1 MKNKTTI
8 LFDLDGTLIDSTEAI
23 VSSFY
28 DVFEKFGFCKPNSDQ
43 ITRYIG
49 YTLEDMFLNLEVE
62 ERYIAECVKE
72 YKKSYRER
80 FLGMTKLLPLANEA
94 IELAFSF
101 ARLGIVTT
109 KTGRY
114 SRELLEHLGV
124 MSYFEV
130 LIGREDV
137 VYPKPHKEPVE
148 KALRQMSASKKGS
161 WMIGDTVLDLL
172 SAQNASI
179 SSIAVLSGYG
189 KKEELQKYTSMIVDD
204 SLSAMLLLND
214 NRR

>member
-1 MKNKTTI
+1 MKKITTI
-8 LFDLDGTLIDSTEAI
+8 LFDLDGTLIDSTDAI
-23 VSSFY
+23 VSSFFDVY
-28 DVFEKFGFCKPNSDQ
+28 DKFDFQKPSKND
-43 ITRYIG
+43 ITKYIG
-49 YTLEDMFLNLEVE
+49 HTLEDMFLGLGVE
-62 ERYIAECVKE
+62 EKYIDECVKE
-72 YKKSYRER
+72 YKKFYRQR
-80 FLGMTKLLPLANEA
+80 SLDMTKLLPKAKEA
-94 IELAFSF
+94 IEIAHSF

-114 SRELLEHLGV
+114 SKDILKHLGV
-124 MSYFEV
+124 MRYFEV

-137 VYPKPHKEPVE
+137 TYPKPHKEPTE
-148 KALRQMSASKKGS
+148 KALALMSASKKEC

-172 SAQNASI
+172 SAQNASVN
-179 SSIAVLSGYG
+179 SIGVLSGYG